1 MKFVHEFL
9 TNLVMGQA
17 QQWGNWTYL
26 LLALFVAVEGPIA
39 TLLGATAAAAGLF
52 DPVLVFFFAA
62 IGNLTADMFWYTLG
76 LAGQIGWLQKLAGRF
91 GIREDQWT
99 RMETDMRD
107 HSFRIILLAKLTVSF
122 SIPALI
128 AAGIARVSWYKVMS
142 SLVPG
147 ECVWTGGL
155 VITGYYFSQSLKH
168 LERGAQVIALL
179 GGITLLVLFTKY
191 VKTRFGAAG
200 TTATLL
206 DRSLTD
212 SASMTLQG
220 EK

>member
-1 MKFVHEFL
+1 MKYVHELL

-26 LLALFVAVEGPIA
+26 LLTLLVAIEGPIA

-52 DPVLVFFFAA
+52 DPVLVFFSAA

-76 LAGQIGWLQKLAGRF
+76 LAGKVNWPQKLAGQF
-91 GIREDQWT
+91 GIEEEQWT
-99 RMETDMRD
+99 QVESDMRS

-168 LERGAQVIALL
+168 LERGAQMIALL
-179 GGITLLVLFTKY
+179 GGIALIVLFTNY
-191 VKTRFGAAG
+191 VRTRFGATDA
-200 TTATLL
+200 TAPLL

-212 SASMTLQG
+212 SVDMTLQG